1 MEEPYFNKVN
11 SNPIMYIINQIK
23 LKVGD
28 LLVNNNLLLIK
39 NFSKLT
45 GLSRKTLYLYDE
57 HSILNPAFVDPNND
71 YRYYHKNQLLTAKRI
86 NLLKQAGF
94 SLNEIS
100 KIIHRK
106 LSDDDINNLI
116 EEKLQLEMNKIRDA
130 NQTINNLKA
139 LSPAIMMLN
148 NEVQKEYLEA
158 LFVYEYELLP
168 NENICVAL
176 NNIEELVSE
185 LNVKKNEK
193 IIKYKLI
200 DNKIHPIRVALQLE
214 NHKLNQLGITSYFG
228 FQTQKFFYEID
239 PYQEESV
246 LKINEILK
254 NNEIELSEPFIYERI
269 LNPDEYLYSSKRLSE
284 FIFPS
289 KY

>member
-1 MEEPYFNKVN
+1 M
-11 SNPIMYIINQIK
+11 
-23 LKVGD
+23 
-28 LLVNNNLLLIK
+28 NNNLLLIK

-57 HSILNPAFVDPNND
+57 HNILNPTFVDPNND
-71 YRYYHKNQLLTAKRI
+71 YRYYDKNQLLTAKRI

-106 LSDDDINNLI
+106 LSDDEINNLI
-116 EEKLQLEMNKIRDA
+116 EEKLQLEMNKIKDA

-158 LFVYEYELLP
+158 VLVYEYELLP

-185 LNVKKNEK
+185 LHVKKNEK

-200 DNKIHPIRVALQLE
+200 DNKIHPICVALQLE

-228 FQTQKFFYEID
+228 FQTQNFFYEID

-254 NNEIELSEPFIYERI
+254 NNEIELSEPYIYERI

>member
-1 MEEPYFNKVN
+1 M
-11 SNPIMYIINQIK
+11 
-23 LKVGD
+23 
-28 LLVNNNLLLIK
+28 NNNLLLIK
-39 NFSKLT
+39 DFSKLS
-45 GLSRKTLYLYDE
+45 GLSRKALYLYDE
-57 HSILNPAFVDPNND
+57 HNILNPMFIHPNND
-71 YRYYHKNQLLTAKRI
+71 YRYYDKNQLLTAKRI

-106 LSDDDINNLI
+106 LSDTEISNLI
-116 EEKLQLEMNKIRDA
+116 EEKLQLEINKIKDA
-130 NQTINNLKA
+130 NQTINKLKG
-139 LSPAIMMLN
+139 LNPTITILN
-148 NEVQKEYLEA
+148 NEVKKEYLES

-176 NNIEELVSE
+176 NKLEELVSGI
-185 LNVKKNEK
+185 NVKKNEK

-200 DNKIHPIRVALQLE
+200 DNKIYPIRIALQLE
-214 NHKLNQLGITSYFG
+214 NQELNQLGITSYFG
-228 FQTQKFFYEID
+228 FQSQQFFYEID

-246 LKINEILK
+246 LKINEIMK
-254 NNEIELSEPFIYERI
+254 NNEIELSEPYIYERI
-269 LNPDEYLYSSKRLSE
+269 LSPDDYLYSSKRLSE